1 MSISNPAQSRFQTA
15 GWVLIAAAVIASLML
30 FSPRIEEVVARANP
44 HGPDMALFA
53 AQPVAIKAHMLAAL
67 CTVALGLFLLAA
79 PKGRTL
85 HRVAGWTWVVLM
97 GVAALTSLFIV
108 GLNGHSWSV
117 IHILSAVT
125 LVSLPLGVRA
135 ARRHDVNVHRKTM
148 TGLFWGAS
156 IAAGVFT
163 FLPGRLM
170 WRLFF
175 G

>member
-1 MSISNPAQSRFQTA
+1 MSNPARPRFQNA
-15 GWVLIAAAVIASLML
+15 GWVLIAAATVSSLML
-30 FSPRIEEVVARANP
+30 FGPEITQAVARANP

-53 AQPVAIKAHMLAAL
+53 AQPAAIKAHMLAAL
-67 CTVALGLFLLAA
+67 CTVGLGLFLLAA

-108 GLNGHSWSV
+108 GLNGNSWSV

-125 LVSLPLGVRA
+125 LVTLPLGVRA
-135 ARRHDVNVHRKTM
+135 ARRHDVGAHRRTM
-148 TGLFWGAS
+148 TSLFWGAS